1 MVGRYSGQLSMK
13 PSVMLDNC
21 FLIQLVDSS
30 RSNHS
35 IATQYY
41 KMLLEQ
47 QLPIYFSSIVAAE
60 FAMKQEIT
68 DLPLRNFRFLPFNI
82 PHSIEAARIWNL
94 LDGRD
99 SGGSRA
105 VVCDDRKII
114 AQASH
119 EKIPFILTDDTKTF
133 YRYCEQLRTLHKMNI
148 RAIKL
153 ADGFDP
159 SSLRLDG
166 QKSLDTFS
174 D

>member
-1 MVGRYSGQLSMK
+1 MK
-13 PSVMLDNC
+13 PSVMLDTG
-21 FLIQLVDSS
+21 FLITLVDRT

-35 IATQYY
+35 IAAQYY

-60 FAMKQEIT
+60 FAMKQSLTE
-68 DLPLRNFRFLPFNI
+68 LPLKNFRILPFNI

-99 SGGSRA
+99 IDGIRA

-114 AQASH
+114 AQALH
-119 EKIPFILTDDTKTF
+119 EKIPFILTEDTKTF
-133 YRYCEQLRTLHKMNI
+133 YRYCEQLRTSHKMNI

-159 SSLRLDG
+159 SALRLDG
-166 QKSLDTFS
+166 QKSLDSFS